1 MPNINPRIRSLDDL
15 LGVARKVEN
24 TAATEDKPAQ
34 PGNNEI
40 QMLPPEIIRG
50 FRGHPFRLY
59 EGDRFNDLV
68 DSVSENGV
76 LSPTIIRKIEPD
88 ENGFKCWPVITA
100 KMLLLRRSAYFPVSL
115 KRIFP
120 IRTHGFM
127 SLKPMS
133 CNGPSRKC
141 SRLNGRLCWPC
152 ATPR

>member
-50 FRGHPFRLY
+50 FRGHP
-59 EGDRFNDLV
+59 
-68 DSVSENGV
+68 
-76 LSPTIIRKIEPD
+76 
-88 ENGFKCWPVITA
+88 
-100 KMLLLRRSAYFPVSL
+100 
-115 KRIFP
+115 